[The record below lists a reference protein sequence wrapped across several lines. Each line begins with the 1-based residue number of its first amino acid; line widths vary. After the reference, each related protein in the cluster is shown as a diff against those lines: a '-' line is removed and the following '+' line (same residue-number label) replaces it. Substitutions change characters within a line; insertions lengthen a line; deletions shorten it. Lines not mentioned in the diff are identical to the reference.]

1 MRHTRPSRENDKR
14 QMKLSS
20 KWPAIAWTGLIFILL
35 VIPSE
40 GIPHTRMLGL
50 PHVDKLAHVVLFGVF
65 VWLWSRTEVDRQ
77 KKPGLR
83 FFLISSGYGILMEF
97 IQAGF
102 TNRAFEMLDI
112 IADLS
117 GAALAWLL
125 VSITSMGKK

>member
-1 MRHTRPSRENDKR
+1 
-14 QMKLSS
+14 MKLSS
-20 KWPAIAWTGLIFILL
+20 NWPAIAWTGLIFILL

-40 GIPHTRMLGL
+40 GIPHTGMLGL
-50 PHVDKLAHVVLFGVF
+50 PHMDKLAHVFLFGVF
-65 VWLWSRTEVDRQ
+65 VWLWSRTEFEQ
-77 KKPGLR
+77 KQRPGLR

-117 GAALAWLL
+117 GAGLAWVLL
-125 VSITSMGKK
+125 SLTSKGKK